1 MNRVGFGVQTV
12 TEYVTR
18 RQLRRFTRGC
28 HLLEKINLRPL
39 FVRIKK
45 ETACESHAPVCV
57 PFFLILHCLIWLRGV
72 QLTRQSVITDL
83 TPPNP
88 LG

>member
-18 RQLRRFTRGC
+18 RQLRRLTRVASC
-28 HLLEKINLRPL
+28 QLLVKINLRPL

-57 PFFLILHCLIWLRGV
+57 PFFLILFLRLFLFLFFNSSLLNLV
-72 QLTRQSVITDL
+72 
-83 TPPNP
+83 
-88 LG
+88 